1 MIINRQY
8 FENSLQFDNEKTD
21 RILLMYDIAKSISND
36 NKNLILKGG
45 TALLFCFGLPRF
57 STDLDYDGIDYNFN
71 INDNITNV
79 FKNNNLELSSLNT
92 KKDTDTVK
100 RFMVHYKEAEN
111 NPIKIE
117 ISFRN
122 MGNGNIFDNKINI
135 NGLNTYN
142 IKYLANNK
150 INTFLDRM
158 AARDIFDTAYL
169 FKQYPDVINKDLI
182 EKCKNKLNTIGID
195 QFEKIIKSDAILKDF
210 DTDEILINFDKN
222 INNLSSKKINNTNTE
237 KSRSRSI

>member
-1 MIINRQY
+1 MNINRQY
-8 FENSLQFDNEKTD
+8 FENTLQFNKEKTD

-45 TALLFCFGLPRF
+45 TALLFCYGLPRF
-57 STDLDYDGIDYNFN
+57 STDLDYDGIDYNLN
-71 INDNITNV
+71 INDNVTNV
-79 FKNNNLELSSLNT
+79 FKNNNLELSSINI
-92 KKDTDTVK
+92 KKNTDTVK

-122 MGNGNIFDNKINI
+122 MENEKILDYKTNI

-142 IKYLANNK
+142 IDYLANDK

-158 AARDIFDTAYL
+158 AARDIFDASYL
-169 FKQYPDVINKDLI
+169 FKEYPDVIDKNLI
-182 EKCKNKLNTIGID
+182 LKCKDKVNSIGID
-195 QFEKIIKSDAILKDF
+195 QFEKIIKNDDILKDF
-210 DTDEILINFDKN
+210 DTDDILINFDKN
-222 INNLSSKKINNTNTE
+222 INNLYNKNINYSNTE
-237 KSRSRSI
+237 NSRSRTR